1 MEQPILKTV
10 KPMQYRV
17 SLSLVLTHALL
28 ITVLTMTMVMS
39 LPSLQG

>member
-1 MEQPILKTV
+1 
-10 KPMQYRV
+10 MQYRV